1 MTKTARFASA
11 LFLSLAALGAAHA
24 ASAAEPLPGDK
35 YGYEFRSHDVF
46 TDGARTLAAA
56 TLPGDKYGYEFRSH
70 DAFTDG
76 ARAGKPDTYVDG
88 ARTVAGLDRSGVSAA
103 PARSFD
109 PYSEGSRVGG
119 FDPYGEGARA

>member
-24 ASAAEPLPGDK
+24 ATAAERLPGDK
-35 YGYEFRSHDVF
+35 YGYEFRAHDVF
-46 TDGARTLAAA
+46 TDGAR

-76 ARAGKPDTYVDG
+76 ARAGKPDPYVDG
-88 ARTVAGLDRSGVSAA
+88 ARTVADLDRGGVSAA

-109 PYSEGSRVGG
+109 TYSEGSRVGG

>member
-1 MTKTARFASA
+1 MTKTTRFASA

-24 ASAAEPLPGDK
+24 ATAAEQ
-35 YGYEFRSHDVF
+35 
-46 TDGARTLAAA
+46 
-56 TLPGDKYGYEFRSH
+56 LPGDKYGYEFRSH

-76 ARAGKPDTYVDG
+76 ARAGKPDPYVDG
-88 ARTVAGLDRSGVSAA
+88 ARTVAGLDRSGVSTA

-119 FDPYGEGARA
+119 FDPYGEGARV